1 MKRVAE
7 FSITGSVL
15 LVKTERD
22 FSGKDG
28 VQYHE
33 HNICVGSQNGT
44 YWIDYI
50 STKSDLGLD
59 KGDEL
64 GIVGDLI
71 GYEKYTDK
79 SGDEKYTKS
88 YRLKA
93 KKVMKS
99 PVVKMEGVSV

>member
-7 FSITGSVL
+7 FNITGSVL
-15 LVKTERD
+15 HTKTERS
-22 FSGKDG
+22 FDG
-28 VQYHE
+28 RDGSRYHE
-33 HNICVGSQNGT
+33 HNICVGGQHGT
-44 YWIDYI
+44 YWVDYI

-64 GIVGDLI
+64 GVVGDLI
-71 GYEKYTDK
+71 GFEKYTDK
-79 SGDEKYTKS
+79 SGDQKYTKS

-99 PVVKMEGVSV
+99 TQ